1 MFDELFPKERATSLS
16 QSVQRPYQ
24 APEAPGTFSGVGGAI
39 ADAFPHAAYT
49 AGSAWAAVLDAYG
62 KAAAYRDAP
71 TVAMIH
77 GQPMP
82 DMDKLKLETIDQMGN
97 SEVARQ
103 FRERAQDYLPD
114 PASVGMAGQITHGVL
129 SSLTKAGAYA
139 VAGGPAAP
147 VLFGADLGINRAQ
160 ELSDKG
166 VDGGT
171 AALAGAVTGVT
182 SAVGMR
188 LPAAMGST
196 RLQSAA
202 IGAAVNPALNVVEI
216 GGIHTLLEAADY
228 EGIAAQYQP
237 FDPVNLAVAA
247 VTGAAFGAAFHR
259 GKPDTAPRLTPDE
272 HAAALTM
279 HEARVRDADALVRPG
294 DIEAAN
300 AAREAQIT
308 ARNQL
313 DAGEPVSVAHRVPA
327 DPEQIAGVYR
337 RVADGPVKEVLA
349 EGMPNKAPEVGP
361 LAPEVP
367 LQAVQQADTVPK
379 PATNPVERLV
389 ETVTRMFSPDEAAQP
404 ASQGR
409 KADTPEQ
416 ARAFEIAARDPDA
429 VVRNEEGVDIRV
441 AELLNA
447 ADDME
452 VRARTDSAAFDA
464 AIECA
469 LRFPQ

>member
-1 MFDELFPKERATSLS
+1 MFDDLFPNERATSLS

-24 APEAPGTFSGVGGAI
+24 APEAPGAFTGMGSAI

-77 GQPMP
+77 GQQMP
-82 DMDKLKLETIDQMGN
+82 DMDKLKRETIDQMGN
-97 SEVARQ
+97 SEVARG

-139 VAGGPAAP
+139 VTAGPAAP
-147 VLFGADLGINRAQ
+147 VVFGADLGINRAQ
-160 ELSDKG
+160 ELTDKG

-171 AALAGAVTGVT
+171 AAIAGAVTGVT

-188 LPAAMGST
+188 LPAAMGAT

-216 GGIHTLLEAADY
+216 GGIHTLLESADY

-247 VTGAAFGAAFHR
+247 VTGGAFGAGFHSGR
-259 GKPDTAPRLTPDE
+259 PGAPRLTPDE
-272 HAAALTM
+272 HAAALMM
-279 HEARVRDADALVRPG
+279 HEARVRDADALVRPS

-308 ARNQL
+308 ARIQL
-313 DAGEPVSVAHRVPA
+313 EAGEPVSVAHRVPA
-327 DPEQIAGVYR
+327 DPEQIAGAYR

-349 EGMPNKAPEVGP
+349 EGMPNRAPEVSN
-361 LAPEVP
+361 LVHEVP
-367 LQAVQQADTVPK
+367 LQAIQQAEPAPK
-379 PATNPVERLV
+379 APASPVQRLV
-389 ETVTRMFSPDEAAQP
+389 ETVTRIFSPDDADVP
-404 ASQGR
+404 ASRSR
-409 KADTPEQ
+409 KAETPEQ
-416 ARAFEIAARDPDA
+416 ARAFEISARDPET
-429 VVRNEEGVDIRV
+429 VVRTEEGVDVRV
-441 AELLNA
+441 ADLLNTV
-447 ADDME
+447 DDLE
-452 VRARTDSAAFDA
+452 ARARTDSAAFDA

>member
-39 ADAFPHAAYT
+39 ADASPHAAYT

-82 DMDKLKLETIDQMGN
+82 DMDKLKRETIDQMGN

-182 SAVGMR
+182 SAVGMG
-188 LPAAMGST
+188 LPAAMGAT

-202 IGAAVNPALNVVEI
+202 IGGAVNPALNVVEI

-247 VTGAAFGAAFHR
+247 VTGAAFGAGFYR
-259 GKPDTAPRLTPDE
+259 SKPGAPRLTPDE

-279 HEARVRDADALVRPG
+279 HEARIRDADTLVRPA

-300 AAREAQIT
+300 AAREAQIL

-313 DAGEPVSVAHRVPA
+313 DEAEPVSVAHQVPV
-327 DPEQIAGVYR
+327 DPAQVAGALR
-337 RVADGPVKEVLA
+337 RVADGPVREALA
-349 EGMPNKAPEVGP
+349 ELPTARPPEVGN

-367 LQAVQQADTVPK
+367 LQAVQQADAVPQA
-379 PATNPVERLV
+379 PTNPVERLV
-389 ETVTRMFSPDEAAQP
+389 ESVMRRFSSDDAP
-404 ASQGR
+404 ADQGR
-409 KADTPEQ
+409 KAETPEQ
-416 ARAFEIAARDPDA
+416 ARAFEIATRDPEA
-429 VVRNEEGVDIRV
+429 VVRNDEGVDVRV
-441 AELLNA
+441 ADLLA
-447 ADDME
+447 SVDDLE
-452 VRARTDSAAFDA
+452 ARARTDSKAFDA
-464 AIECA
+464 AVDCA
-469 LRFPQ
+469 VRFPR